1 MIKSLY
7 KGFNFGDFDTSNFFN
22 TSGSSTGEVESSYYD
37 VIKNTKE
44 GAVVV
49 DIGASTGVISWLA
62 LKSNPTLKHIH
73 MVEPNPPY
81 IELIKQNFKDE
92 DNWTLTERIIS
103 DKVGLEQL
111 NWDELD
117 ITLPSTTFKEL
128 IRGIGFENRIDL
140 LKIDIEGGE
149 YHIFTEQYVNY
160 LNYNVGDMVVEF
172 HTSTQE
178 DKEKFRYVRDKI
190 IPKLMFTKTIDVYA
204 LDDVNICWDY
214 WNEHFI
220 EYYNCFMMVLK
231 DKR

>member
-7 KGFNFGDFDTSNFFN
+7 KEFNFGDFDTSNFFN
-22 TSGSSTGEVESSYYD
+22 TSGSSTGEVESTYYD

-117 ITLPSTTFKEL
+117 ITLPSTTFQEFTEH
-128 IRGIGFENRIDL
+128 IDRMDL

-172 HTSTQE
+172 HVYTQE

-204 LDDVNICWDY
+204 LDDVNIRWDY

-220 EYYNCFMMVLK
+220 DYYNCFMMVFK
-231 DKR
+231 ENK